1 MVEGHLLAYDT
12 CVSQAEGKSVESIK
26 AKLCCVCRMLML
38 MTSQCLC
45 PAVIFRY
52 DRKLKGKEKFLYS
65 LHSSTVGAVL
75 LERYRR
81 KHSFFKWLYLSNQ
94 A

>member
-1 MVEGHLLAYDT
+1 MVEGHLLAYET
-12 CVSQAEGKSVESIK
+12 CVSQAKGKNVESIK

-52 DRKLKGKEKFLYS
+52 DRKLKEKEFLYS
-65 LHSSTVGAVL
+65 LHSNSYVFFTFFLYTPNQHSEVD
-75 LERYRR
+75 R
-81 KHSFFKWLYLSNQ
+81 K
-94 A
+94 